1 VVLVE
6 PIQLL
11 SVVSPRAL
19 QELTSLLAA
28 LPLLVPPVLKKHQ
41 VV

>member
-11 SVVSPRAL
+11 SVVNLRAL
-19 QELTSLLAA
+19 QELASLLAA
-28 LPLLVPPVLKKHQ
+28 LPLLAPPALKKHQ